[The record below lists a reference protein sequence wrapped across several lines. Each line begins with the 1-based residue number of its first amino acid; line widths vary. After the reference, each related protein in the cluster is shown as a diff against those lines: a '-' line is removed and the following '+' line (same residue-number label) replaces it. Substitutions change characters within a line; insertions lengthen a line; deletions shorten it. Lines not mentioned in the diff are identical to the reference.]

1 MRRFDS
7 VVRHGSNHNQRHF
20 LIVED
25 ARVNI
30 EVVLYRL
37 VLRNLPDIIGLTV
50 VLLIQTAGAFW
61 VLRLPAVRTS
71 ASFRRLASISFI
83 VSVALS
89 FFAFL
94 LRFSRVTRHFSPWWA
109 GWGRGLM
116 MSWALCT
123 VLLVTAL
130 AVSHLLPDARPEHSP
145 ARRNF
150 IRAAHLALFGAPIAA
165 LGYGGFIER
174 FGLKLREVNIPV
186 PGLAPDLDGLR
197 LVQLTD
203 IHLSPFL
210 SIDELDRAIA
220 MANETRA
227 HIALVTGDLISTES
241 DPVDLCLDHLARLRA
256 DAGIFGCMGNHEI
269 YARCEAHVA
278 ERGASLGMR
287 FLRQAAEPLK
297 FGSAVMNLAGVD
309 YQHMRAPYLVGAE
322 NLIAPGTFNV
332 LMSHNPDVF
341 PVAVDQGWQFTIAGH
356 THGGQVRVEILRQ
369 DMNIARFFTPYV
381 DGIYRQDRSS
391 IFVSRGIGTI
401 GVPARL
407 GAPPEV
413 ALIRL
418 CRT

>member
-7 VVRHGSNHNQRHF
+7 VVRHRPDHNQRHF

-30 EVVLYRL
+30 EAVLYRL
-37 VLRNLPDIIGLTV
+37 VLRNLPDIIGLSL
-50 VLLIQTAGAFW
+50 VLLIQTAGAFSI
-61 VLRLPAVRTS
+61 LRLPAVRAS
-71 ASFRRLASISFI
+71 ASLQRWASISFV
-83 VSVALS
+83 VSVALAM
-89 FFAFL
+89 FAFL
-94 LRFSRVTRHFSPWWA
+94 LRFARVTRHFSPWWA

-130 AVSHLLPDARPEHSP
+130 AVSHLLPRVGPEYNP

-150 IRAAHLALFGAPIAA
+150 IGAAHMALFGAPVAA
-165 LGYGGFIER
+165 FGYGVFVER
-174 FGLKLREVNIPV
+174 FGLKLREVTIPV

-227 HIALVTGDLISTES
+227 HVALVTGDLISTES
-241 DPVDLCLDHLARLRA
+241 DPVDLCLDHLTRLRA

-269 YARCEAHVA
+269 YASCEAHVA
-278 ERGASLGMR
+278 QRGARLGMR

-297 FGSAVMNLAGVD
+297 FGNAVMNLAGVD
-309 YQHMRAPYLVGAE
+309 YQHMRTPYLVNAEKLIVPGA
-322 NLIAPGTFNV
+322 FNV

-341 PVAVDQGWQFTIAGH
+341 PVAVDQGWQFTLAGH

-381 DGIYRQDRSS
+381 DGIYRRGPAS

-401 GVPARL
+401 GVPVRL